1 MGALDDAIREHLEL
15 KRRQGVSE
23 EELKRKEDEAFGRA
37 GAAWQASAPAAPTTE
52 AAPPEAQPP
61 EPEEE
66 VEPAPD
72 EDFEPVPEGPTAAQ
86 PPIGPLDE
94 IEISEERSLAET
106 EIEPDEVLPEEALEL
121 DRENGEVTDEALEDA
136 PDFLEETPDFLDEE
150 ASEQDQL
157 WFERKPPKDFD
168 FDS

>member
-37 GAAWQASAPAAPTTE
+37 GAAWQTSAPAVPKPE
-52 AAPPEAQPP
+52 AAPSEAQPS
-61 EPEEE
+61 EPEAA
-66 VEPAPD
+66 VEPAPA
-72 EDFEPVPEGPTAAQ
+72 EDFEPAPEPPVGP
-86 PPIGPLDE
+86 PEE
-94 IEISEERSLAET
+94 IEITEERSLAET

-121 DRENGEVTDEALEDA
+121 DRENGALTDDALEDA